1 MGNLFASFNTGVS
14 GLHSAQQS
22 LNTTAHNL
30 SNTTT
35 SGYSRQQVMVTD
47 AYYTTRYGAYSNR
60 MQIGLGTDVAQIR
73 QVRNTFLDSQYR
85 LQVGRLGFYEAQYD
99 AEQELEELFGELE
112 GEEFQGSIVNLWE
125 AMQEL
130 AETPDDIT
138 CRTEF
143 VSMASQFIE
152 RAQVL
157 QDQLIE
163 YQKNMNEE
171 IQNQVDQINNI
182 VSEIGKYNVLIRKYE
197 AAGEDANDYRDSR
210 NLLLDQLGAIIK
222 FDVNEEIDGT
232 LSIFAEGQFLLEC
245 DIQSRLTTEYES
257 ETSKLLKPVWELGGE
272 DFFLRGELS
281 YSSENDTDTG
291 TLRGLLVARG
301 PEATDYTYLP
311 KKPAEEDYMD
321 ENGVLNERA
330 YQNAV
335 KSYEKEVE
343 AYNENV
349 EPSIVMKVQAEF
361 DYLVHGIVQ
370 MINDTLCP
378 NKEIELADGTKMTVL
393 DTENAP
399 VGDDAGNTIGT
410 EVFVRRN
417 TERYTPVE
425 VTIRNEDGTTE
436 QVTVY
441 QYKEE
446 DASDKYTLYTIDQLE
461 VNPELLQN
469 PSMLPL
475 TANPKS
481 GFVDGFTQDTCQELL
496 KKWGEDFGTLDP
508 NSMTTYD
515 FQGYYAALIGQF
527 SIDGNVWKG
536 IIENQNITVNAVE
549 SERQNVMG
557 VSTDEE
563 LADLIK
569 FQKCFDASSR
579 YITVVDEMI
588 EHLITRL

>member
-157 QDQLIE
+157 QDQLIK

>member
-157 QDQLIE
+157 QDQLIK

-441 QYKEE
+441 QYREE

>member
-1 MGNLFASFNTGVS
+1 MGNLFASFNAGVS

-47 AYYTTRYGAYSNR
+47 AYYTTRYGAYANR

-73 QVRNTFLDSQYR
+73 QVRNTFLDAQYR

-99 AEQELEELFGELE
+99 AEQEMEELFGELE
-112 GEEFQGSIVNLWE
+112 GEEFQKSMTNLWT

-130 AETPDDIT
+130 AETPNDIT

-143 VSMASQFIE
+143 VSMASQFVE

-157 QDQLIE
+157 QNQLKE
-163 YQKNMNEE
+163 YQTNMNLE
-171 IQNQVDQINNI
+171 IQNQVNQINTI
-182 VSEIGKYNVLIRKYE
+182 VSEISEYNVLIRKYE
-197 AAGEDANDYRDSR
+197 AVGEDANDYRDSR
-210 NLLLDQLGAIIK
+210 NLLLDQLGEIIK
-222 FDVNEEIDGT
+222 FDVNEEVDGT
-232 LSIFAEGQFLLEC
+232 LSIFAEGQFLLEG
-245 DIQSRLTTEYES
+245 DIQSMLTTEYEGG
-257 ETSKLLKPVWELGGE
+257 TSRLLKPVWELGG
-272 DFFLRGELS
+272 DFFLHGEMS

-291 TLRGLLVARG
+291 YLRGLLVARG
-301 PEATDYTYLP
+301 DQATNYTYLP
-311 KKPAEEDYMD
+311 TKPVEEDYMD
-321 ENGVLNERA
+321 ENGILNERA
-330 YQNAV
+330 YENAT
-335 KSYEKEVE
+335 KKYEEQVE
-343 AYNENV
+343 AYNENF

-361 DYLVHGIVQ
+361 DQLIHGIVQ
-370 MINDTLCP
+370 MVNDTLCP

-399 VGDDAGNTIGT
+399 VGDDADNTIGT

-425 VTIRNEDGTTE
+425 VTVKKEDGTTE
-436 QVTVY
+436 NVTVY

-446 DASDKYTLYTIDQLE
+446 DASDPYTLYTIEQLE
-461 VNPELLQN
+461 VNPEMLRN
-469 PSMLPL
+469 PSMMPL

-481 GFVDGFTQDTCQELL
+481 GFVDGFTQNICQDLL
-496 KKWGEDFGTLDP
+496 ENWGKDFATLDP

-515 FQGYYAALIGQF
+515 FAGYYGALVGQF

-536 IIENQNITVNAVE
+536 IIENQNITVNSVE
-549 SERQNVMG
+549 GERQNVMG

>member
-335 KSYEKEVE
+335 KSYEKEVK

>member
-157 QDQLIE
+157 QDQLIK

-343 AYNENV
+343 AYNENI

-441 QYKEE
+441 QYREE

>member
-47 AYYTTRYGAYSNR
+47 AYYTTRYGAYANR

-73 QVRNTFLDSQYR
+73 QVRNTFLDAQYR

-112 GEEFQGSIVNLWE
+112 GEEFQTSMSNLWT

-130 AETPDDIT
+130 AETPNDIA

-157 QDQLIE
+157 QDQLNE
-163 YQKNMNEE
+163 YQKNMNQE

-222 FDVNEEIDGT
+222 FKANEEIDGT

-245 DIQSRLTTEYES
+245 DIQNRLTTEYES
-257 ETSKLLKPVWELGGE
+257 ETSKLLKPVWELGG

-291 TLRGLLVARG
+291 SLHGLLVARG
-301 PEATDYTYLP
+301 TEATNYTYLP
-311 KKPAEEDYMD
+311 TKPVEEDYMD

-330 YQNAV
+330 YQNAT
-335 KSYEKEVE
+335 KKYEKQVE
-343 AYNENV
+343 AYNENI

-361 DYLVHGIVQ
+361 DQLIHGIVQ

-399 VGDDAGNTIGT
+399 VGDDADNTVGT

-425 VTIRNEDGTTE
+425 VTVRKDDGTTE
-436 QVTVY
+436 QITVY
-441 QYKEE
+441 QYNEE
-446 DASDKYTLYTIDQLE
+446 DAGDKYTLYTIDQLE
-461 VNPELLQN
+461 VNPELLRN

-481 GFVDGFTQDTCQELL
+481 GFVDGFTQDICQELL
-496 KKWGEDFGTLDP
+496 EKWGEDFATLDP

-515 FQGYYAALIGQF
+515 FEGYYGALIGQF

-549 SERQNVMG
+549 GERQNVMG